1 MRLATVGPHLIGL
14 RLGKTVFGPDG
25 RPLLKAGVELT
36 EGLVESLVRR
46 GFTTLYVEDALTAD
60 IQFSE
65 AVAEETRSAAM
76 AIVTESLQRVK
87 VAGHLDGV
95 NLTELREVA
104 QKILTDL
111 GENGELL
118 AEVSLLRSRDDA
130 TFTHSVNMA
139 ILCLLM
145 GQALGYGREDL
156 LKLGQGALLHDLG
169 KMEVLHIITKPAA
182 LSPQEFEEV
191 KRHAA
196 IGYELLRS
204 RTGAS
209 ILAAH
214 VALQHH
220 ERLDGSGYPRGLAG
234 TQIHDFGRLA
244 AVADVFDAATAPR
257 RYRTAL
263 TPLEAAAL
271 IRSLAGSKLDPQMV
285 RTLLSRLALYPRGS
299 ILVLNG
305 GRVGVVVGQHP
316 ELPDRPLVRV
326 ITDEDGNL
334 VPPRDVDLSA
344 DRTLQVQ
351 AVLTDYPARVYEQLR
366 RLPVGDRA
374 LPR

>member
-1 MRLATVGPHLIGL
+1 MRLATVGPHLVGL

-36 EGLVESLVRR
+36 AGLVASLVRR
-46 GFTTLYVEDALTAD
+46 GFTTVYVEDALTD
-60 IQFSE
+60 DVVFNE
-65 AVAEETRSAAM
+65 AVAEETRAAAM
-76 AIVTESLQRVK
+76 AIVTDSLARVK
-87 VAGHLDGV
+87 GAGHLDGV
-95 NLTELREVA
+95 NLAELREVV
-104 QKILTDL
+104 QKIITDL
-111 GENGELL
+111 AEGGDLL

-139 ILCLLM
+139 ILCVLM
-145 GQALGYGREDL
+145 GQGLGYSRDDL

-169 KMEVLHIITKPAA
+169 KMEVLHLITKPAI

-196 IGYELLRS
+196 LGYELLRS

-234 TQIHDFGRLA
+234 TRIHDFGRLA

-257 RYRTAL
+257 HYRAAL

-271 IRSLAGSKLDPQMV
+271 LRSLAGTKLDPQMV
-285 RTLLSRLALYPRGS
+285 RTLLSRLALYPRGC
-299 ILVLNG
+299 ILVLSG

-344 DRTLQVQ
+344 DKALQVV
-351 AVLTDYPARVYEQLR
+351 AVLTDYPASVYEQLR
-366 RLPVGDRA
+366 RLPAVGRA
-374 LPR
+374 PAP

>member
-1 MRLATVGPHLIGL
+1 MRLATVGPHLVGS
-14 RLGKTVFGPDG
+14 RLGRTVFGPDG

-36 EGLVESLVRR
+36 AGLVESLVRR

-60 IQFSE
+60 VQFTE

-76 AIVTESLQRVK
+76 AIVSESLAKVK
-87 VAGHLDGV
+87 GGGNLDGL
-95 NLTELREVA
+95 NLVQVREVV
-104 QKILTDL
+104 QKIITDL
-111 GENGELL
+111 AEAGDLL
-118 AEVSLLRSRDDA
+118 AEISLLRSKDDA
-130 TFTHSVNMA
+130 TFTHSVNVV

-169 KMEVLHIITKPAA
+169 KMEVVHLITKPAT

-196 IGYELLRS
+196 IGYELLRN

-244 AVADVFDAATAPR
+244 AVADVFDAASAPR
-257 RYRTAL
+257 HYRAAL